1 MNATPEQVKSKIRFM
16 FNMIKQSNP
25 DCYTDAWLAMY
36 NHIADGDILKSQRE
50 IKWAL
55 QEAMT
60 FIKPELEAAE

>member
-1 MNATPEQVKSKIRFM
+1 MNTTPEKVKSTVRIM
-16 FNMIKQSNP
+16 FNTIKQSNP
-25 DCYTDAWLAMY
+25 DCYADAWLAMY

-60 FIKPELEAAE
+60 FIKPGLEAA